1 MLHGSLFDP
10 FDEFFIEA
18 KTLSVVDNNESS
30 AENKGVGGGAASN
43 SNVIS
48 YEIKGDLLPS
58 YIGPRVAEK
67 ILFVGQ
73 AVTLFRCDEV
83 EQKQRARMSKATE
96 DLVSMAET

>member
-30 AENKGVGGGAASN
+30 AENKGAGGGAASH
-43 SNVIS
+43 VVS